1 MTLPYLVVYTKDK
14 EKRYFH
20 IPILFAYKTAADAV
34 PFSIQLLPK
43 KAGTGNF
50 LPVSAFLSCHLS
62 FFPVPC
68 RLRKTKALYLVLILF
83 RRNFDNRYFFA

>member
-1 MTLPYLVVYTKDK
+1 LTLLYLVVYTKDK
-14 EKRYFH
+14 EKRYFY
-20 IPILFAYKTAADAV
+20 IQILFAYKTAADAV

-43 KAGTGNF
+43 RAETGNF

-62 FFPVPC
+62 FFPAP
-68 RLRKTKALYLVLILF
+68 RRFRQTKALYLVLILF